1 MEVTDRSEQGNG
13 TFNESV
19 VDSMA
24 TPVVPLMSHTELQVA
39 LTCIFSLAI
48 PVCIFGLCSNIVNI
62 IVFYRMGF
70 SIPTNISLFCLAIAD
85 WLTLAVTIVVV
96 FGRHPAFQNANLI
109 MSIRNVNAVVYPGVS
124 AMGSWITAV
133 INVERACCI
142 TFPMKVKRI
151 FTGKTV
157 VCLIVG
163 MVIYQIAS
171 GLPRSFAITL
181 KIITS
186 PVTNRTII
194 VLIDMDHG
202 VLLQSFFFSY
212 SIPTFLCFSIVVVGT
227 IFLVRKFKQSRQMRA
242 SMTRTG
248 QESDKIS
255 DKDFRLIRSV
265 IFICVVYIIGATP
278 NILISIASG
287 IHPRMKMNDPY
298 FES

>member
-1 MEVTDRSEQGNG
+1 MY
-13 TFNESV
+13 F
-19 VDSMA
+19 
-24 TPVVPLMSHTELQVA
+24 
-39 LTCIFSLAI
+39 
-48 PVCIFGLCSNIVNI
+48 
-62 IVFYRMGF
+62 VFFFY
-70 SIPTNISLFCLAIAD
+70 
-85 WLTLAVTIVVV
+85 
-96 FGRHPAFQNANLI
+96 Q
-109 MSIRNVNAVVYPGVS
+109 
-124 AMGSWITAV
+124 
-133 INVERACCI
+133 
-142 TFPMKVKRI
+142 VKRI

-278 NILISIASG
+278 DILISIASG

-298 FES
+298 FGNFANALVAIGIFFQAISCSVNIFLYFRMGSRFKKTVKQIFLCNSN